1 MILGQEKLISAMLTT
16 TSTGKRYIMA
26 TRPMDMD
33 ISRAIQAKT

>member
-26 TRPMDMD
+26 TRPMDFLMNYLL
-33 ISRAIQAKT
+33 KY